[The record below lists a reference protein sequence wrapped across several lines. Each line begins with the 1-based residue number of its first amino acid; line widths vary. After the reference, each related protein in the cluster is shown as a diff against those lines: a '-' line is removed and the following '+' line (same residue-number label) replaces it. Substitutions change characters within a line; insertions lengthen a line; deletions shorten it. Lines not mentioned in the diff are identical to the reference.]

1 MSAWRRICFLG
12 WQASSRMVNRR
23 VLALASW
30 PANRKMKMFPRTADG
45 ERVEFVEVLP
55 RSLAPTMRSTCFFF
69 LVL

>member
-1 MSAWRRICFLG
+1 MSAWRRICLEG
-12 WQASSRMVNRR
+12 WQASRRMVKRR

-45 ERVEFVEVLP
+45 ERVEFGDVPP
-55 RSLAPTMRSTCFFF
+55 RSLAPTMRSICFF